1 MALALTGRGT
11 SNYAYAVARVQAK
24 RAKLVPPSEFEKVLK
39 MDVPEITRYV
49 QDSAYKTEVDE
60 LASKFSGLD
69 LLEAALTVNEERT
82 YEAIRQMVG
91 GEGGAILELFLDRY
105 HYDDVKTLLRGKAAG
120 AKRDELLREMVL
132 ENQQTYDLFAPL
144 LADDVRTVSD
154 VIAAMDARGGQAR
167 DWANLL
173 RKVPAGSPLARYDD
187 VLDKAYYD
195 RLLTALE
202 ATKEKGVAEVLQF
215 VRHEVDAVNLLNAA
229 RWVAAKETGDLS
241 PFIVPGG
248 KDVKVAQVIALSRA
262 KGLAEYA
269 DQVGELKRFAGAKP
283 AVEAAAKSDRL
294 APLQAAVTR
303 AHLADLDRLAHTAP
317 LSLVPI
323 LVFLVRKHREVATLR
338 AVARGKAAGL
348 SEDRLK
354 ELVI

>member
-1 MALALTGRGT
+1 MAMALTRGT
-11 SNYAYAVARVQAK
+11 TNYAYAVARVQAK
-24 RAKLVPPSEFEKVLK
+24 RSRLIPTSEFEKVLK
-39 MDVPEITRYV
+39 MDVPEITRYI
-49 QDSAYKTEVDE
+49 QDSAYKAEVDE
-60 LASKFSGLD
+60 LAAKFSGLD

-82 YEAIRQMVG
+82 YESIRHIVAG
-91 GEGGAILELFLDRY
+91 AGGAILNLFLDRY
-105 HYDDVKTLLRGKAAG
+105 HYADLKTLLRGKAAG
-120 AKRDELLREMVL
+120 AKREELLREMVL

-144 LADDVRTVSD
+144 LADDVRTASD
-154 VIAAMDARGGQAR
+154 VAAALDARGGQAR

-173 RKVPAGSPLARYDD
+173 RKVPAGASLARYDD

-215 VRHEVDAVNLLNAA
+215 VRHEIDAVNLLNAA

-248 KDVKVAQVIALSRA
+248 KDLKVAQVIALSRA
-262 KGLAEYA
+262 KSLAEFA
-269 DQVGELKRFAGAKP
+269 EMVGELKQFGDAKP
-283 AVEAAAKSDRL
+283 AFEAAARSNRL
-294 APLQAAVTR
+294 APLQAAVNR
-303 AHLADLDRLAHTAP
+303 VHLADIDRLAHANP
-317 LSLVPI
+317 LSLIPI

-348 SEDRLK
+348 SEDRLR
-354 ELVI
+354 ELTA